1 MQRSVTRIW
10 RKADQE
16 LSFSFWFSDLLK
28 TYRQERYFRKGS
40 KLYSAGVLG
49 IRKWILAQDL
59 PDNGQALRNI
69 LLDAMSSA
77 NSACPGSDVWI
88 PSAIA
93 EGLSVQAWRYGSSS
107 EYVDLVSTLSN
118 NEQAIEIFKTLIELS
133 GPLTKI
139 TARLGD
145 YNEPFVRYKSS
156 FSFPIKPCQM
166 FVNTLGKATG
176 MELNHPEVFMIEG
189 APATLAEIEP
199 LIYRSVESSRPI
211 VIVARHYPEEV
222 SATLGT
228 NFKNGKL
235 KILPLVYG
243 SDVST
248 VNMASDLMAVC
259 KGELVST
266 HFGDLIS
273 ASCGQDEKYGSI
285 NRIEVT
291 SRGVEI
297 DSDADTSRQVQY
309 LLSKMAELTED
320 EEPVKE
326 LIGNRIHSLTNDS
339 IVVHIPKSSPEL
351 HEEVDAMLK
360 HYSAFSQSGMTKTQH
375 GWLPSIYVRTC
386 NSIAESTNYE
396 LSRIGGYLLEA
407 KGLK

>member
-1 MQRSVTRIW
+1 MQRKITRVW
-10 RKADQE
+10 QKASE
-16 LSFSFWFSDLLK
+16 ETNFVVWFSDLLK
-28 TYRQERYFRKGS
+28 TYQQERYFRKGS
-40 KLYSAGVLG
+40 KLYSVGVLG
-49 IRKWILAQDL
+49 LRKWILAQDL
-59 PDNGQALRNI
+59 PGTGQALRNI
-69 LLDAMSSA
+69 LLDSMSSA
-77 NSACPGSDVWI
+77 NLACPGSDVWI
-88 PSAIA
+88 PAALS
-93 EGLSVQAWRYGSSS
+93 EGLSTLDWKYASSS
-107 EYVDLVSTLSN
+107 EYVDQVVALSN
-118 NEQAIEIFKTLIELS
+118 NEKAIDIFKTLIQLS

-176 MELNHPEVFMIEG
+176 IELNNPEVFMIEG

-199 LIYRSVESSRPI
+199 LIYRSVESSRPV

-222 SATLGT
+222 SATLAT

-243 SDVST
+243 SDVGT
-248 VNMASDLMAVC
+248 VNMASDMMAVC

-273 ASCGQDEKYGSI
+273 ASCANDDKYGSV
-285 NRIEVT
+285 NRIEVV
-291 SRGVEI
+291 SNGIEI

-309 LLSKMAELTED
+309 LLSKMSELDED

-339 IVVHIPKSSPEL
+339 IVVHIPKTSPEL

-360 HYSAFSQSGMTKTQH
+360 HYSAFSQYGMTRTQR
-375 GWLPSIYVRTC
+375 GWLPSIYVKTC
-386 NSIAESTNYE
+386 NAIAESTNRE
-396 LSRIGGYLLEA
+396 LSRIGGYLLESKA
-407 KGLK
+407 SK